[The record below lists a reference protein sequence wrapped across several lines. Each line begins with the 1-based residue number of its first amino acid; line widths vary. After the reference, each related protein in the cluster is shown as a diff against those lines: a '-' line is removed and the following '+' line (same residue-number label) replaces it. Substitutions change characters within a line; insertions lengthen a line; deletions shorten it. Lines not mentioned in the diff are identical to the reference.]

1 MWIGGDVLYRRQNGW
16 MSSSIQFDSVK
27 ITQNEQYRITN
38 SSSSLY
44 KLGSK
49 IVAYYFWNLCDLDV
63 Q

>member
-1 MWIGGDVLYRRQNGW
+1 MWIGGNVAHRRQNEL

-38 SSSSLY
+38 STSSLY
-44 KLGSK
+44 KLDSK

>member
-1 MWIGGDVLYRRQNGW
+1 MWIGGDVLYRRQNEW
-16 MSSSIQFDSVK
+16 MSSSIQFGSVK

-38 SSSSLY
+38 STSSLY
-44 KLGSK
+44 KLDSK